1 MSLLI
6 ENGTVLTAGKAA
18 AVLPNHSVLIEN
30 GCISRIAPKSQF
42 KRFAG
47 KRIDASR
54 KVVAPGFINAHTH
67 FYSTFA
73 RGLTKTKPAGNFVD
87 VLKNLWWRLDSALTT
102 EDCYYSALIALLDAI
117 RHGTTT
123 LIDHHAS
130 PHAVRGSLSA
140 IEKAVKQT
148 GLRACLCYE
157 LSDRD
162 GARISKEGLEENVSF
177 IRHCQRSS
185 SAVQGSRFKV
195 QGSKFPTSA
204 QPKTAALFGLH
215 AAFTLKD
222 ATLEKAAALGH
233 ELGTGFHIHVAEAE
247 SDQQYSQQKHHLRV
261 VERLNKFGILGP
273 KSIAA
278 HCVHVNRREMDILSQ
293 TQTAVVHNPQSN
305 LNNAVGIADV
315 VSMTKRNVL
324 VGLGTD
330 AMTTNMLEEVRAAV
344 WAQHHRAQDP
354 SVGFGEVVSA
364 LLFNNPKIA
373 ERCFNLPLGELREGC
388 PGDAVVIDY
397 DPPTPLEAGN
407 SFRPHGLWH
416 VPGRGGYD
424 HCRRQSADAEQA
436 PDARSRRAAH
446 QRPRPRVGEETME
459 EALVPRQRELI
470 AASGLEGRTT
480 CSPSPQPSPL
490 GRESLKAN
498 LSTFSGVPASPSR
511 WRPFSLSLRE
521 RVGVRGNATSDR
533 LGLRMYR
540 NLPVGALAQRLPPL
554 EPQGHC
560 F

>member
-6 ENGTVLTAGKAA
+6 ENGTVLTGGKAA

-30 GCISRIAPKSQF
+30 GCITQVAPRNQF
-42 KRFAG
+42 RCFTG

-102 EDCYYSALIALLDAI
+102 EDCYHSALIALLDAI

-130 PHAVRGSLSA
+130 PQAVRGSLPA

-162 GARISKEGLEENVSF
+162 GARISKEGLEENVAF
-177 IRHCQRSS
+177 IRRCQRTEDGGQN

-195 QGSKFPTSA
+195 QGSKFPTPP
-204 QPKTAALFGLH
+204 QPSTLNPQPTTSALFGLH

-222 ATLEKAAALGH
+222 ATLEKAAALGQ

-261 VERLNKFGILGP
+261 VERLHKFGILSP
-273 KSIAA
+273 RSIAA
-278 HCVHVNRREMDILSQ
+278 HCVHVNRRELDILSR

-305 LNNAVGIADV
+305 LNNAVGVADV
-315 VSMTKRNVL
+315 VFMAKRNVL

-330 AMTTNMLEEVRAAV
+330 AMTTNMLEELRVAV
-344 WAQHHRAQDP
+344 WAQHLRAQDP
-354 SVGFGEVVSA
+354 SVGFSEVVSA
-364 LLFNNPKIA
+364 LIFNNPIIA
-373 ERCFNLPLGELREGC
+373 ERTFNLSLGELREGC
-388 PGDAVVIDY
+388 PGDVVLIDY
-397 DPPTPLEAGN
+397 DPPTPLEADN
-407 SFRPHGLWH
+407 SFGHIVFGMSQAA
-416 VPGRGGYD
+416 VDTTIVGGRVLMENKRLTLD
-424 HCRRQSADAEQA
+424 LDEPRIN
-436 PDARSRRAAH
+436 ARA
-446 QRPRPRVGEETME
+446 
-459 EALVPRQRELI
+459 REL
-470 AASGLEGRTT
+470 AAMLW
-480 CSPSPQPSPL
+480 
-490 GRESLKAN
+490 K
-498 LSTFSGVPASPSR
+498 
-511 WRPFSLSLRE
+511 
-521 RVGVRGNATSDR
+521 R
-533 LGLRMYR
+533 L
-540 NLPVGALAQRLPPL
+540 
-554 EPQGHC
+554 
-560 F
+560 

>member
-6 ENGTVLTAGKAA
+6 ENGTVLTAGKAP
-18 AVLPNHSVLIEN
+18 AVLPNHSVLIED
-30 GCISRIAPKSQF
+30 GCITRIAPKSQF

-47 KRIDASR
+47 KRIDATR

-73 RGLTKTKPAGNFVD
+73 RGLTTTKPAGNFVD

-102 EDCYYSALIALLDAI
+102 EDCYYSALIALLDAV

-140 IEKAVKQT
+140 IEKAVKQS

-162 GARISKEGLEENVSF
+162 GARISKEGIEENVAF
-177 IRHCQRSS
+177 IRRCRGNQKLKDESS
-185 SAVQGSRFKV
+185 RVKAQGSPLA
-195 QGSKFPTSA
+195 SPPHLS
-204 QPKTAALFGLH
+204 ALFGLH

-222 ATLEKAAALGH
+222 ATLEKAAALGQ

-247 SDQQYSQQKHHLRV
+247 SDQQYSEQKHRMRV

-273 KSIAA
+273 QSIAA
-278 HCVHVNRREMDILSQ
+278 HCVHVNRRELDILSD

-315 VSMTKRNVL
+315 VAMFKRNVL

-330 AMTTNMLEEVRAAV
+330 AMTTNMLEEVRVAV
-344 WAQHHRAQDP
+344 WAQHLRAQDP

-373 ERCFNLPLGELREGC
+373 ERSFGLPLGELREGC
-388 PGDAVVIDY
+388 PGDVVVIDY
-397 DPPTPLEAGN
+397 DPPTPLEASNTFGHMVFGI
-407 SFRPHGLWH
+407 SQAAVDTTIVG
-416 VPGRGGYD
+416 GRVLMENKRLTLD
-424 HCRRQSADAEQA
+424 LDEPRIN
-436 PDARSRRAAH
+436 ARA
-446 QRPRPRVGEETME
+446 
-459 EALVPRQRELI
+459 REL
-470 AASGLEGRTT
+470 AQKLW
-480 CSPSPQPSPL
+480 
-490 GRESLKAN
+490 K
-498 LSTFSGVPASPSR
+498 
-511 WRPFSLSLRE
+511 
-521 RVGVRGNATSDR
+521 R
-533 LGLRMYR
+533 L
-540 NLPVGALAQRLPPL
+540 
-554 EPQGHC
+554 
-560 F
+560 